1 MLNDTLVQIIAD
13 YAPGDLAFAEMV
25 SQLTKHTPP
34 NTRWHT
40 TTVESFNT
48 VATGFLVAQLGL
60 VSGMK
65 DHIFVY
71 ANCAPRQDDLIAREN
86 NEGEGLLYGI
96 SKTGVP
102 MLVVNSGFSLS
113 FVKEHLSELWQL
125 ETPRAGSQFRSRDI
139 FPEYVGRFLKGDR
152 GALVKQLDPQEVVPD
167 PPESRIAYVDSFG
180 NLKTT
185 MRKGCDTLDSLEEGQ
200 RVEITVNG
208 IARVATVAG
217 GSFQVSQGDIAFAP
231 GSSGYD
237 RPFWEIFQR
246 GGSAWLTYGNPRS
259 GAPIE
264 CRPLSV

>member
-1 MLNDTLVQIIAD
+1 MEQESRLVQIIAD

-25 SQLTKHTPP
+25 AQLTRHSPP
-34 NTRWHT
+34 RTRWHN

-60 VSGMK
+60 VTNMSE
-65 DHIFVY
+65 HLIIY
-71 ANCAPRQDDLIAREN
+71 ANCAPRKDSLSARVD
-86 NEGEGLLYGI
+86 NEGEGLLYGV
-96 SKTGVP
+96 SATGVP

-113 FVKEHLSELWQL
+113 FIRSQLSELWQL

-139 FPEYVGRFLKGDR
+139 FPEYVGRTLKGDR
-152 GALVKQLDPQEVVPD
+152 TFLVKQLDPEAVIPE
-167 PPESRIAYVDSFG
+167 PPQGVIGYVDSFG

-185 MRKGCDTLDSLEEGQ
+185 FRKGHECLNELVEGN
-200 RVEITVNG
+200 RVELSING
-208 IARVATVAG
+208 IRRAATIAS
-217 GSFQVSQGDIAFAP
+217 GSFQVAEGDIAFAP

-246 GGSAWLTYGNPRS
+246 GGSAWLTYGQPRA

-264 CRPLSV
+264 CRPL